1 MAVKK
6 LIIGIAGMPA
16 SGKSL
21 VADHLMKN
29 YKAYKIHMGD
39 FIWDFL
45 KKRGIRP
52 SEEMGSMVGLY
63 LWAEYGDIPISDWAN
78 KKIKKSSAKII
89 LIDSI
94 RTPEEVTFFR
104 RQYGKKF
111 QVIAVLAE
119 PKTRFNRMKS
129 RARFGKV
136 SNVAFKMRDDDEM
149 IRGVGDVLVSAN
161 YEIDGNKS
169 KSSVLKQT
177 DKIMKAIKGK

>member
-1 MAVKK
+1 M
-6 LIIGIAGMPA
+6 
-16 SGKSL
+16 
-21 VADHLMKN
+21 
-29 YKAYKIHMGD
+29 
-39 FIWDFL
+39 
-45 KKRGIRP
+45 
-52 SEEMGSMVGLY
+52 
-63 LWAEYGDIPISDWAN
+63 
-78 KKIKKSSAKII
+78 I

>member
-1 MAVKK
+1 MVAKK
-6 LIIGIAGMPA
+6 LIIGIVGMPA

-21 VADHLMKN
+21 VADRIEKK

-63 LWAEYGDIPISDWAN
+63 VWAEYGDIPISDWAN
-78 KKIKKSSAKII
+78 KKIKKSKAKII
-89 LIDSI
+89 LLDSI

-111 QVIAVLAE
+111 LVVAVLAE
-119 PKTRFNRMKS
+119 PKRRFDRMKS

-169 KSSVLKQT
+169 KSAVLKQT